1 MTPQQIKELLITI
14 AIIGI
19 LACFGALS
27 WYGNKVKTERD
38 TALTALGAKQ
48 EQLRLAGVANGNLKD
63 QIDQMAQTAKQ
74 NYESQMRVQGQLNDL
89 TKLFQHQ
96 STQLDQIEKNNATV
110 RDYLAIP
117 VPDDLRRLY
126 NAAPASSAVADPK
139 GRGTAAPASGGA
151 TR

>member
-38 TALTALGAKQ
+38 TAITALGAKQ
-48 EQLRLAGVANGNLKD
+48 EELRLAGLANGNLKD
-63 QIDQMAQTAKQ
+63 QVDQMAKRAKEDF
-74 NYESQMRVQGQLNDL
+74 ESQQRVQGQLNDL
-89 TKLFQHQ
+89 AALSRQQ
-96 STQLDQIEKNNATV
+96 SMKLDQIEKSNATV

-126 NAAPASSAVADPK
+126 DPSPASAVEVRNGKSA
-139 GRGTAAPASGGA
+139 AASTPGSAP
-151 TR
+151 R